1 MHPKSLHTLEFNKV
15 LAKLAAHT
23 TFSAGRELAEQLEPT
38 SDPAAVARRLRETRE
53 ALHLLAVRA
62 SISLG
67 GAHDVR
73 PQVAHARIGATILP
87 PELLDVRDTLARGR
101 AVRRG
106 LLRLAHDVP
115 RLAEIA
121 GALMDESRAGDEIAR
136 CINDRAEV
144 VDSAS
149 PELSK
154 LRRELN
160 GARSRLIE
168 RLQRML
174 GAGEIAKY
182 LQEPIITQRG
192 GRYVIPLKADF
203 KGRVQGIVHDQSASG
218 ATVFVE
224 PLATVEMNNRLRE
237 LELAEQKEVERVLSE
252 LTMHVAAEGERII
265 WTVEALA
272 ELDLIFAKAYYAE
285 ALNAKEPLIAQ
296 LPEGHARPAARL
308 INLINARH
316 PLLNPATVV
325 PISLRLDEDVR
336 ILVITGPNTGGKT
349 VTLKTVGLFAL
360 MAQAGLFLPASDGTT
375 LPVFDDVFA
384 DIGDEQSIEQSLS
397 TFSSH
402 MRNVISFLGA
412 AHRGALVL
420 VDELGAGTD
429 PVEGSALAQAILEDL
444 RARGIMALVATHYTE
459 LKLYAH
465 GTPGV
470 QNASV
475 EFDLE
480 TLRPTYRLTVGL
492 PGRSNALSIAL
503 RLGLDARI
511 VDAARERVSGEHLEA
526 ESLLL
531 DLKNAREQAEND
543 ETAAL
548 KSRSEAERI
557 ERELRERLRRIEDE
571 RRQVLNDARR
581 MAAQEIE
588 QVRTELTETRKRL
601 QDAAAE
607 SQLRAARTRLD
618 TLAGQIE
625 PDEEPS
631 PLPGPARARAPV
643 VPGDKVWIP
652 TLKQRGE
659 VVALNGAD
667 AEVQVGS
674 LRLKLRAV
682 QLEKAAPAESKP
694 VVERSAVRTSAP
706 MPDVASEIH
715 LRGLTA
721 DEAVLKLDEYIDD
734 AYMAGLPKVRVV
746 HGKGTGTLRKAVREL
761 LEGHPLVA
769 GFRGGDRYE
778 GEDGVTVVELVGR

>member
-1 MHPKSLHTLEFNKV
+1 MHPKSLRTLEFHKV

-23 TFSAGRELAEQLEPT
+23 TFSAGRALAEQLEPT

-53 ALHLLAVRA
+53 ALHLLSVRA

-73 PQVAHARIGATILP
+73 PQVANARIGATIP
-87 PELLDVRDTLARGR
+87 PQELLDVRDTLARGR

-121 GALMDESRAGDEIAR
+121 GALMDDSRAHDEIAR

-144 VDSAS
+144 MDSAS
-149 PELSK
+149 PELSR

-160 GARSRLIE
+160 SARSRLIE

-192 GRYVIPLKADF
+192 GRFVIPLKADF

-224 PLATVEMNNRLRE
+224 PLATVEMNNHLRE
-237 LELAEQKEVERVLSE
+237 MELAEAKEVERVLAE
-252 LTMHVAAEGERII
+252 ITRHVAAEGERII

-272 ELDLIFAKAYYAE
+272 ELDLIFAKAFYAE
-285 ALNAKEPLIAQ
+285 ALNAREPLVAV
-296 LPEGHARPAARL
+296 LPEGHTHAPARL

-316 PLLNPATVV
+316 PLLNPQTVV

-360 MAQAGLFLPASDGTT
+360 MAQAGLFLPAADGTT

-402 MRNVISFLGA
+402 MRNVIGFLQA

-429 PVEGSALAQAILEDL
+429 PVEGAALAQAILEDL
-444 RARGIMALVATHYTE
+444 RARGIMALVATHYSE

-465 GTPGV
+465 GTQGV

-480 TLRPTYRLTVGL
+480 TLRPTYRLMVGL
-492 PGRSNALSIAL
+492 PGRSNALAIAT

-511 VDAARERVSGEHLEA
+511 VDAARERISGEHLEA
-526 ESLLL
+526 DALLS
-531 DLKNAREQAEND
+531 DLKTARQQAEDD

-548 KSRSEAERI
+548 KARSEAERI
-557 ERELRERLRRIEDE
+557 ERELRERVRRIEDE
-571 RRQVLNDARR
+571 RRQVLNDARH
-581 MAAQEIE
+581 AAAREIE
-588 QVRTELTETRKRL
+588 QVRAELAETRKRL

-607 SQLRAARTRLD
+607 SQLRAARARLD
-618 TLAGQIE
+618 TLASQVE
-625 PDEEPS
+625 PEEAAPAPPS
-631 PLPGPARARAPV
+631 EHARAALAA
-643 VPGDKVWIP
+643 GDRVWIP

-659 VVALNGAD
+659 VIALNGAE
-667 AEVQVGS
+667 AEVRVGS

-682 QLEKAAPAESKP
+682 QLEKVAPSAESKP
-694 VVERSAVRTSAP
+694 VLERSAVRASAP
-706 MPDVASEIH
+706 APDVASEIH

-721 DEAVLKLDEYIDD
+721 DEAVLKLDEYLDD
-734 AYMAGLPKVRVV
+734 AYMSGLPKVRVV

>member
-15 LAKLAAHT
+15 LARLATHT
-23 TFSAGRELAEQLEPT
+23 TFSAGRELAEQLTPSAEP
-38 SDPAAVARRLRETRE
+38 AEIARRLRETRE

-73 PQVAHARIGATILP
+73 PQVANARIGATIPP

-121 GALMDESRAGDEIAR
+121 AALMDDSRAHDEIAR

-144 VDSAS
+144 VDAAS
-149 PELSK
+149 PELAR

-160 GARSRLIE
+160 SARSRLIE

-174 GAGEIAKY
+174 GSGDVAKY

-192 GRYVIPLKADF
+192 GRYVIPLKSDF

-224 PLATVEMNNRLRE
+224 PLATVEMNNHLRE
-237 LELAEQKEVERVLSE
+237 IELAEQKEVERVLAA
-252 LTMHVAAEGERII
+252 LTAEIAAEGDRIV

-272 ELDLIFAKAYYAE
+272 ELDLIFARAYYAE
-285 ALNAKEPLIAQ
+285 ALHAKEPLIAQ
-296 LPEGHARPAARL
+296 VPEAGRRDAPARV
-308 INLINARH
+308 IHLINARH
-316 PLLNPATVV
+316 PLLNAQTVV

-360 MAQAGLFLPASDGTT
+360 MAQAGLFLPADDGTS
-375 LPVFDDVFA
+375 LPVFSDVFA

-402 MRNVISFLGA
+402 MRNVIEFLQA
-412 AHRGALVL
+412 AHRGSLVL
-420 VDELGAGTD
+420 MDELGAGTD

-465 GTPGV
+465 GTSGV

-480 TLRPTYRLTVGL
+480 TLMPTYRLTVGL
-492 PGRSNALSIAL
+492 PGRSNALAIAS
-503 RLGLDARI
+503 RLGLDSRI
-511 VDAARERVSGEHLEA
+511 VEAARERVSGEHLEA
-526 ESLLL
+526 DSLLS
-531 DLKNAREQAEND
+531 DLKTARQQAEAND
-543 ETAAL
+543 VATL
-548 KSRSEAERI
+548 KARSEAERL
-557 ERELRERLRRIEDE
+557 ERELRERMRKIEDE
-571 RRQVLNDARR
+571 RRQVLNEAKHT
-581 MAAQEIE
+581 AAQEIE
-588 QVRTELTETRKRL
+588 QVRAELAETRKRL

-607 SQLRAARTRLD
+607 PQFRAERARLDALTARTEPLEPAAR
-618 TLAGQIE
+618 
-625 PDEEPS
+625 
-631 PLPGPARARAPV
+631 PGPVRGRAPLAV
-643 VPGDKVWIP
+643 GDRVWIP
-652 TLKQRGE
+652 TLNQRGE
-659 VVALNGAD
+659 IVALNGAD
-667 AEVQVGS
+667 AEVQVGN
-674 LRLKLRAV
+674 LRMKMRAV
-682 QLEKAAPAESKP
+682 QLEKAAAPAESKP
-694 VVERSAVRTSAP
+694 AVERNAVRVSAP
-706 MPDVASEIH
+706 SDVPSELH

-721 DEAVLKLDEYIDD
+721 DEAVLKLDEYLDD

-746 HGKGTGTLRKAVREL
+746 HGKGTGALRKAVRET